1 MKNGLLVHGITDR
14 LSVIYNRIRMGEPIK
29 FRIIFRV
36 ISSNLFIVSGFLLFC
51 TLIASHYSEE
61 MAPLFLSAMMSL
73 VVGFIFHLF
82 SRGARTDVQIT
93 RKDAYLTVTTSWLII
108 SLAGTLPYLLS
119 GSIPRFT
126 DAFFESISG
135 FSTTGASILTDIE
148 ALPKSV
154 LLWRS
159 LTHWIGGI
167 GIIVL
172 VIMVMPS
179 LKIGG
184 YHLFT
189 LESSLQEKIQP
200 KIKAVGVRLLMIYLA
215 LTFMEIGLLLLG
227 GMNLFESACH
237 SFGTVATGGFSP
249 KNSSIIGYSPYIQ
262 YVIMLFMFLSGVN
275 YLIHY
280 SLVKGDFNRIKAND
294 ELRFY
299 IAVVFIIGLL
309 IAIPLHFILGK
320 PVEVSI
326 RESYFQVISI
336 ISCTGFASADY
347 MQWPAYA
354 WTLIFLAMF
363 LGGSTGSTAGGIKMA
378 RHLIVLRN
386 IGRSFKAMVHP
397 NAIMRIQINDRGID
411 DATNNSILSF
421 IFLYFLVFVMG
432 TLMMMLHGLDFQ
444 VSASSVATCMAG
456 IGPGLGSVGPVGN
469 FAHIPDTAKMILSGL
484 MLLGRLEI
492 YTVLMLFTREFWKS

>member
-1 MKNGLLVHGITDR
+1 
-14 LSVIYNRIRMGEPIK
+14 MGEPLR

-36 ISSNLFIVSGFLLFC
+36 ISSNLYIVAGFLLFC
-51 TLIASHYSEE
+51 ALIAQHYREE
-61 MAPLFLSAMMSL
+61 EAPLLIPALVSLAGGFLL
-73 VVGFIFHLF
+73 HLF
-82 SRGARTDVQIT
+82 TRGKRNEIQIT
-93 RKDAYLTVTTSWLII
+93 RKDAYVTVTASWLII

-119 GSIPRFT
+119 HSIPSFV

-172 VIMVMPS
+172 VILVMPS
-179 LKIGG
+179 LKMGG

-200 KIKAVGVRLLMIYLA
+200 KIKAVGLRLLMIYLA
-215 LTFMEIGLLLLG
+215 LTFLEIVLLLLG

-237 SFGTVATGGFSP
+237 AFGTVATGGFSP
-249 KNSSIIGYSPYIQ
+249 KNTSIIEYSPYIQ
-262 YVIMLFMFLSGVN
+262 YVIMIFMFLSGVN
-275 YLIHY
+275 YMIHY
-280 SLVKGDFNRIKAND
+280 ALVKGDLKRIKSND

-299 IAVVFIIGLL
+299 IAMVFIIGLVISL
-309 IAIPLHFILGK
+309 PLHFTMGK
-320 PVEVSI
+320 PVEESI

-347 MQWPAYA
+347 MLWPAYA
-354 WTLIFLAMF
+354 WTIIFLAMF

-378 RHLIVLRN
+378 RHLIAVRN
-386 IGRSFKAMVHP
+386 LQRYFKTMVHP
-397 NAIMRIQINDRGID
+397 GAVMRIQINNRGLD
-411 DATNNSILSF
+411 EVTNSSILSF
-421 IFLYFLVFVMG
+421 IVLYFLVFIIG
-432 TLMMMLHGLDFQ
+432 TLLVMIQGLDFQ

-469 FAHIPDTAKMILSGL
+469 FAHIPDSAKLILSGL

-492 YTVLMLFTREFWKS
+492 YTVLMLFTRELWKS